1 MPYVIG
7 QSEIFIG
14 GVGVLIVVL
23 LMIRFYIARH
33 IKRQAKKTMLP
44 DQHP

>member
-7 QSEIFIG
+7 QAEIFIG
-14 GVGVLIVVL
+14 GVSVLIVVL
-23 LMIRFYIARH
+23 LMIRFYIARQ
-33 IKRQAKKTMLP
+33 IKRQAKETRLP